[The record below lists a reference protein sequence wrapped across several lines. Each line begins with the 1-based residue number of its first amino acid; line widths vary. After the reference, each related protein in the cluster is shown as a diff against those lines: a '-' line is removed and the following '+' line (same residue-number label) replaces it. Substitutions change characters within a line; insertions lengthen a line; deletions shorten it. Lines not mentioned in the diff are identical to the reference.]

1 MVRTHI
7 VWTCLART
15 LAPAPDHH
23 GGQMLSSSMKMCA
36 FYARLYGW
44 ASELGVRTRVRLF
57 QVPPYPG
64 VEADLKSG
72 AQYS

>member
-1 MVRTHI
+1 
-7 VWTCLART
+7 
-15 LAPAPDHH
+15 
-23 GGQMLSSSMKMCA
+23 MLSSSMKMCA